1 MTQWTSDTE
10 LFTLMR
16 TELFSAVIGDVMD
29 KMGLTTQFL
38 PPYLSVLDRK
48 MIIAGRAMT
57 VLEADVFEETGA
69 GTHNPLMSKPFGL
82 MFDALDS
89 LTEND
94 VYICTGSSPDY
105 ALWGGLMSTR
115 ALHLG
120 AAGAVLDG
128 YVRDSNE
135 ILELGL
141 PVASRGCYAQDQGPR
156 GKVLDYN
163 VPLTVGRVRIQPGDI
178 VFADCDGVLCVPR
191 AQETEIVGAALEKVR
206 GESAVRKA
214 LQDGMSTVEAFET
227 FGIM

>member
-1 MTQWTSDTE
+1 MSNWHSDTE

-16 TELFSAVIGDVMD
+16 SELFTAVVGDVMD
-29 KMGLTTQFL
+29 KMGLQTQFL
-38 PPYLSVLDRK
+38 PPYLNVLDRK

-57 VLEADVFEETGA
+57 VLEADVFEETSKGSA
-69 GTHNPLMSKPFGL
+69 NSLMAKPFGL
-82 MFDALDS
+82 MFEALDS

-94 VYICTGSSPDY
+94 VYICTGASPDF

-115 ALHLG
+115 ALHLK

-163 VPLTVGRVRIQPGDI
+163 VPLTVGNVRINPRDI
-178 VFADCDGVLCVPR
+178 IFGDCDGVLCVPY
-191 AQETEIVGAALEKVR
+191 ACEKEVVNAALEKVR

>member
-1 MTQWTSDTE
+1 M
-10 LFTLMR
+10 
-16 TELFSAVIGDVMD
+16 A
-29 KMGLTTQFL
+29 
-38 PPYLSVLDRK
+38 
-48 MIIAGRAMT
+48 
-57 VLEADVFEETGA
+57 
-69 GTHNPLMSKPFGL
+69 KPFGL
-82 MFDALDS
+82 MFEALDS
-89 LTEND
+89 LGENE
-94 VYICTGSSPDY
+94 VYICTGSSPNY

-115 ALHLG
+115 ALHLK

-156 GKVLDYN
+156 GKVMDYN
-163 VPLTVGRVRIQPGDI
+163 VPLTIGQVRVNPGDI
-178 VFADCDGVLCVPR
+178 IFGDCDGVLCVPR
-191 AQETEIVGAALEKVR
+191 EHETQVVTAALEKVR